1 MRQKEALIR
10 TARIVVACMFAA
22 GVGFSETLKSAV
34 QYSDELETKQSSI
47 VSIKE
52 DTGAIE
58 NALKEKLKRF
68 HDRRIEFSSRDITA
82 IIPSA
87 PGAALTMRATP
98 YGTLAPRGN
107 TGVID
112 RGVNKKEGERN

>member
-1 MRQKEALIR
+1 MKR
-10 TARIVVACMFAA
+10 TARIVVACIFAA
-22 GVGFSETLKSAV
+22 GIAFSETLRSAV

-52 DTGAIE
+52 DAKAIE
-58 NALKEKLKRF
+58 KALMDKLKRS
-68 HDRRIEFSSRDITA
+68 HDRRMEFSSREIDA

-87 PGAALTMRATP
+87 PHTTLQMRTTP
-98 YGTLAPRGN
+98 YGTLAPQGN

-112 RGVNKKEGERN
+112 RGVNRKEDGRN